1 MTLTKNSKIIIVSSG
16 IIGAVLAILVYMTT
30 SPGSS
35 EDFVLNGL
43 PIKLE
48 IASSPV
54 KQYQGLSDRVE
65 LCSECG
71 MIFPYQTA
79 EVRTFVMRRMNFP
92 LDIVWINN
100 NKVVGISENLSPEQ
114 TGPYKPYASL
124 VPVDTVLEINAGQ
137 AKKYNLRIG
146 ENFELKKK

>member
-1 MTLTKNSKIIIVSSG
+1 MTLTKNSKIIIVSSC
-16 IIGAVLAILVYMTT
+16 IIGAVLAILVFMTT
-30 SPGSS
+30 PQSLA
-35 EDFVLNGL
+35 EDFVVNGL

-48 IASSPV
+48 IASSDL

-71 MIFPYQTA
+71 MIFLYQTA

-92 LDIVWINN
+92 LDIVWIHNK
-100 NKVVGISENLSPEQ
+100 KVVGISENLPPEQ

-124 VPVDTVLEINAGQ
+124 VPVDTVLEINAGH